1 MNNLKKLRQS
11 IDLSQNELAKIFN
24 VSEKTILRWEKG
36 LTDIKSTKAEQ
47 LAKYFEVSVPY
58 LLGFSNYKNK
68 FEVEIDNENGILD
81 NKFLE
86 RIIEVVGEES
96 IPIIEKNYI
105 EDSNSPEPDYSELAS
120 LRNAVVSLQNTDE
133 EKLLLHFAILSES
146 DKSLVLDLIGRLSNT
161 R

>member
-11 IDLSQNELAKIFN
+11 IGLSQNELAKIFN

-96 IPIIEKNYI
+96 IPI
-105 EDSNSPEPDYSELAS
+105 
-120 LRNAVVSLQNTDE
+120 T
-133 EKLLLHFAILSES
+133 
-146 DKSLVLDLIGRLSNT
+146 
-161 R
+161 